1 MTVPFAAPDLPPAAA
16 RSRGAQ
22 AGAADRLPA
31 PSHTMPEAGA
41 DQPSAPRSAPAI
53 S

>member
-1 MTVPFAAPDLPPAAA
+1 MTMPFAAPDLPPAAV

-22 AGAADRLPA
+22 AGAAGRRPA
-31 PSHTMPEAGA
+31 PSHTMPEAGT
-41 DQPSAPRSAPAI
+41 DQPSEPNSAPAI